1 MKPCRP
7 LSTSPFDRP
16 LAWGLVAGAL
26 LMPVTAAEDGDQL
39 YRMSLRELLEV
50 KSTVATRSAKTTAQ
64 SPSSVTVYRQA
75 DFRRMGVTTLEE
87 LLNFVPGIHTSRLD
101 HIATPPT
108 VRGHRSGVSAND
120 ILILLDG
127 IRLNDPVEGGA
138 FKNFPFISLES
149 LAQVEVIRG
158 PGSALYGSNALSG
171 VINLISKTGV
181 NEIKLAA
188 GNHHSQALSLLWHP
202 ALEKATLDLAL
213 AGYQDGGIGYPAF
226 FEFFGE
232 REPTRDPVDGY
243 DAHARITR
251 AGVALKLGYHYRSR
265 QRFVFGGSQGG
276 NDGPHRLLS
285 KNAYVQLA
293 YEARPTQQL
302 EYRLYGEQTRFYWD
316 ALVRI
321 APAPFAGWSNN
332 ADIDLIG
339 GNVRTSY
346 HRRAGLDGQWRPRD
360 NHRLRFGLVWREE
373 TTDTNSFQGN
383 WDAEVLGQSGG
394 TVLLPTPGE
403 VNRGFH
409 IDDSGEFTFIDD
421 TQRHMWGAY
430 LQYETRLAEQLALTA
445 GLRHDNYHAVGASN
459 SFRGSL
465 LYQLSPATTLKLLY
479 GQAFRAPTIGET
491 SFNRSSIVV
500 GNPDLAPESVDTL
513 EWVINYRQPT
523 WQWNLTWY
531 DSRVSD
537 VIKPVFVEGA
547 LENFNALQSQNAGH
561 QDLRGWETELIT
573 SLGDHWQL
581 RGGLSKAIDADE
593 TAAARELAFLAL
605 NFQQDR
611 WNLNLNG
618 YYHGRVISRTAEMQ
632 GAGRNIELGSYWKC
646 NTNLRYRLN
655 DDTTVFFKTD
665 NLFDRHFQTYTDTAG
680 LETGLPAR
688 GRMISV
694 GLVRKF

>member
-1 MKPCRP
+1 MQLFTRP
-7 LSTSPFDRP
+7 GD
-16 LAWGLVAGAL
+16 LAVIRRCTGFLIICCLG
-26 LMPVTAAEDGDQL
+26 MPASAAEDGDQL

-50 KSTVATRSAKTTAQ
+50 KSTVASRTEKTTAQ

-87 LLNFVPGIHTSRLD
+87 LLNFVPGIRTSRLD

-120 ILILLDG
+120 ILVLLDG

-138 FKNFPFISLES
+138 FKNAPYINLDTLS
-149 LAQVEVIRG
+149 QVEVIRG

-171 VINLISKTGV
+171 VINLISQTGV
-181 NEIKLAA
+181 SEIKLAA
-188 GNHHSQALSLLWHP
+188 GNHNSQALSLQWHP
-202 ALEKATLDLAL
+202 ALDNAALDIAL
-213 AGYQDGGIGYPAF
+213 TGYQDGGNDYPAF
-226 FEFFGE
+226 FDFFGE

-243 DAHARITR
+243 DAKARFTM
-251 AGVALKLGYHYRSR
+251 GGLALKLGYQYRNR

-276 NDGPHRLLS
+276 DDGPHRLLS

-293 YEARPTQQL
+293 YEARPSAGL
-302 EYRLYGEQTRFYWD
+302 DYRIYGEQTRFYWD

-321 APAPFAGWSNN
+321 APAEFAGWSDN

-346 HRRAGLDGQWRPRD
+346 HRRAGLDGQWLPRD
-360 NHRLRFGLVWREE
+360 NHRLRFGLVYREE

-383 WDAEVLGQSGG
+383 FNSQVLEESGG
-394 TVLLPTPGE
+394 SVLLPTPGE

-409 IDDSGEFTFIDD
+409 VDDSGEFTFIDK
-421 TQRHMWGAY
+421 TERHMWGAY
-430 LQYETRLAEQLALTA
+430 LQYETQLLQQLALTA
-445 GLRHDNYHAVGASN
+445 GLRHDNYQNVGASN

-465 LYQLSPATTLKLLY
+465 LYQFNPATTLKLLY

-500 GNPDLAPESVDTL
+500 GNPNLAPESVDTL
-513 EWVINYRQPT
+513 EWVINYRQPS

-573 SLGDHWQL
+573 SLGDAWQL

-593 TAAARELAFLAL
+593 TAVAKELAFLAL
-605 NFQQDR
+605 NYQYGR

-618 YYHGRVISRTAEMQ
+618 YYHGRVVSRTAEML
-632 GAGRNIELGSYWKC
+632 GTNHNIELGSYWKC
-646 NTNLRYRLN
+646 NTNLRYRLS
-655 DDTTVFFKTD
+655 DDTTVFLKTD
-665 NLFDRHFQTYTDTAG
+665 NLFDRHFLTYTDTAG
-680 LETGLPAR
+680 LETGLPTR
-688 GRMISV
+688 GRLISL
-694 GLVRKF
+694 GLSSRF